1 MNKPIF
7 VVVLASLTYGC
18 GGSSSGDSSDP
29 SDTNNPGASYGVVA
43 PYDIAKYQ
51 SILSSSDL
59 QVSDPNGEEGNKT
72 SEVKDGNFDG
82 YVSDYFYA
90 DEETENLIFK
100 MANYKM
106 FCSNHANIHY
116 YSSLV
121 LPLLAHFT
129 F

>member
-51 SILSSSDL
+51 NILSSSDL
-59 QVSDPNGEEGNKT
+59 QASDPNGEEGNKT

-90 DEETENLIFK
+90 DEMKRRKT
-100 MANYKM
+100 
-106 FCSNHANIHY
+106 
-116 YSSLV
+116 
-121 LPLLAHFT
+121 
-129 F
+129 

>member
-29 SDTNNPGASYGVVA
+29 SDSNNPGTSYGVVA

-51 SILSSSDL
+51 NILSSSDL
-59 QVSDPNGEEGNKT
+59 QASDPNGEEGNKT
-72 SEVKDGNFDG
+72 SEVKGGNFDG

-90 DEETENLIFK
+90 DEMKRRKT
-100 MANYKM
+100 
-106 FCSNHANIHY
+106 
-116 YSSLV
+116 
-121 LPLLAHFT
+121 
-129 F
+129 